1 MYNRIPVELDAK
13 ITLNGNKYCGIIRNL
28 SIGGILVSTN
38 SKIKVLPNEKVEI
51 KYKMS
56 SKKTLH
62 LYCRVKWFAT
72 YDDLHD
78 FKFSMG
84 LEIINPPAI
93 YKDFLHSIF
102 KSSFVFAG

>member
-13 ITLNGNKYCGIIRNL
+13 ISLNGNKYCGFIRNL
-28 SIGGILVSTN
+28 SLGGILVSTN
-38 SKIKVLPNEKVEI
+38 KKIKVSTNEKVEV
-51 KYKMS
+51 KYKLS

-62 LYCRVKWFAT
+62 LYCRVKWFT
-72 YDDLHD
+72 SHDDTND

-102 KSSFVFAG
+102 KSSFAFAG